1 MGVANSVAKMIAE
14 GAVVIDVRTVDEYE
28 DGHMPNAINI
38 PVGEL
43 VKRTAEIGPKDKPV
57 VLYCET
63 GSRSAM
69 GAMLLKTMG
78 YSNVTNAGGIADL
91 PEF

>member
-1 MGVANSVAKMIAE
+1 MIEE
-14 GAVVIDVRTVDEYE
+14 GALVIDVRTIDEYE
-28 DGHMPNAINI
+28 DGHLPNAINI

-43 VKRTAEIGPKDKPV
+43 IKRAAQIIPKDKPV
-57 VLYCET
+57 LLYCES

-78 YSNVTNAGGIADL
+78 YHNVTNAGGIADL